1 MKNLLILFCSLI
13 LSGVFGADEIIVLVK
28 KGDSVTLLNY
38 DAELQRGD
46 KLLWTFNGDSNFIA
60 KLDREENMTSVDG
73 NDDWRF
79 KDRLMLEILTGS
91 LTINS
96 ITITNSGLYK
106 LQIMATTVKHKS
118 FRVTVSDTVKTFS
131 VMLGDPVTLYTDT
144 ELQTGD
150 TIEWKFGGNTIAY
163 LAGPVDSRFTNSDVS
178 HRTGDLNIT
187 DIRSDQSGQYEVKI
201 NSRSF
206 ILQRILHVNVRV
218 EVKSVME
225 GDSFA
230 LYTGLTD
237 IQTDDVIQWKFNGTL
252 IANLTHSS
260 VPNIDV
266 NRRTG
271 DLNITNIRMDQSG
284 VYQII
289 GKGLQRTFRVNVKEP
304 TDIYWKTIGPG
315 LLIGVIVL
323 GIIVLGLVS
332 HKIHKCCRNRNR
344 LNKKEENETCE
355 RLNKQSFNTNG
366 T

>member
-206 ILQRILHVNVRV
+206 ILQRILHVNVR
-218 EVKSVME
+218 
-225 GDSFA
+225 
-230 LYTGLTD
+230 
-237 IQTDDVIQWKFNGTL
+237 
-252 IANLTHSS
+252 
-260 VPNIDV
+260 
-266 NRRTG
+266 
-271 DLNITNIRMDQSG
+271 
-284 VYQII
+284 
-289 GKGLQRTFRVNVKEP
+289 EP